1 MSSERQPIGTPRL
14 LLRAFCPEDAG
25 DLYDYLSDARVY
37 QFEPGDPI
45 DREQAG
51 RMAADLAG
59 SADFWAVTLQAQP
72 KVIGQIFFKQTEPLH
87 LLTWEL
93 GYIMS
98 PSFQRQG
105 YGAEAAAALVS
116 HAFQAEPIHRI
127 VANCNPQNI
136 ASWKLLER
144 IGFRR
149 EALLRQSVYFRVD
162 AAGEPLWTDTFVY
175 ARLRS
180 EALAANNA
188 SGHGQ

>member
-1 MSSERQPIGTPRL
+1 MSAERQSIGTARL
-14 LLRAFCPEDAG
+14 VLRAFRPEDAG
-25 DLYDYLSDARVY
+25 DLYDYLSDGRVY

-72 KVIGQIFFKQTEPLH
+72 KVIGQLFFKQTEPLH

-116 HAFQAEPIHRI
+116 HAFQAKPIHRI

-149 EALLRQSVYFRVD
+149 EALLRQSVFFRLD

-175 ARLRS
+175 ARLRT
-180 EALAANNA
+180 EALAANNL
-188 SGHGQ
+188 SGHSQ

>member
-1 MSSERQPIGTPRL
+1 MGTERQSIGTARL
-14 LLRAFCPEDAG
+14 RLRAFCPEDAG

-45 DREQAG
+45 DREQAR

-72 KVIGQIFFKQTEPLH
+72 KVIGQLFFKQTEPLH

-116 HAFQAEPIHRI
+116 HAFQAGPIHRI

-175 ARLRS
+175 ARLRT
-180 EALAANNA
+180 EALAASNA